1 MSEKLLQFYKNIVKD
16 LENKNISPKYEHKLG
31 EMMREYIYFQRYKND
46 LDDKEM
52 QKYLF
57 LGWYIYNCL
66 DENENEN
73 ENENKNENL

>member
-1 MSEKLLQFYKNIVKD
+1 MSEQLLQFYKNIVND

-57 LGWYIYNCL
+57 LGWYIYSCL
-66 DENENEN
+66 
-73 ENENKNENL
+73 NKNENL

>member
-16 LENKNISPKYEHKLG
+16 LEDGEISPKHEHKLG
-31 EMMREYIYFQRYKND
+31 EIMREYIYFQKYKND
-46 LDDKEM
+46 LGDKEM

-73 ENENKNENL
+73 KNENL